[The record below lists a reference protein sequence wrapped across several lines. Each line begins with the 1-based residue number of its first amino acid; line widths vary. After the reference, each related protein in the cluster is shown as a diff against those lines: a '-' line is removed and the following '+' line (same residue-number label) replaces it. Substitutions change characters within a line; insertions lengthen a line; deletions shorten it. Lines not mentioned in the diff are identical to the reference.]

1 MKVINSLMGHIEGRL
16 RKVGGGWLGIIYC
29 ELLK

>member
-16 RKVGGGWLGIIYC
+16 GQVGGDWLGINYC